1 MSFIKELRRRNVIRV
16 AMAYMIAAWL
26 LLQVADVVTNNIGA
40 PGWVFQAI
48 LLLVALGFPIALIF
62 AWAFELTPEGLKREH
77 EVDRSDSITQVTG
90 RKLDFMIIGVMSLA
104 IAYFAYDEFVVEPAQ
119 EESLLSDSTQEIV
132 ATEVQQSI
140 AVLPFVNMSDDAANE
155 YFSDGLAEEL
165 LNLLAKIPELKV
177 IARTSSFAFK
187 GQTGDIR
194 GIGQQLGVKTLLEG
208 SVRKSGERV
217 RITAQLIDASDGAHI
232 WSDTYDRTIKDI
244 FAVQDDV
251 AAAIIDALEIHIGAK
266 PTRGRPTDNA
276 EAYALFLKA
285 RASLNVSD
293 TRSAEQKLLGVIEL
307 DPNFAEAHELLAY
320 CYFYLCGR
328 DVSGI
333 EGQILMRDAAAR
345 ALAINPDLV
354 LAEALYQA
362 GNVESWSYLGEIE
375 AFERAMRRQPG
386 DTKLL
391 DTLIWDVLEAGY
403 LQEALELAEQFVEL
417 DPLSPTA
424 NFYLAE
430 ALFAVGR
437 TSESI
442 AAMNL
447 AIEFNHE
454 LAENALGAMNL
465 VNEQDDIAIAH
476 FEAVLERNEL
486 PSNWVSDLVTGA
498 RDPATGMAY
507 LDRRIPEIIASLPE
521 DRAADWRQNL
531 NDWYLYFGYLD
542 RYFDTI
548 FALDLTSSTW
558 TDADTYVYRGTQ
570 YRHLGFT
577 AHPKYLE
584 VAESTG
590 MIDVWEHRGPPDF
603 CEKMDGQWVCE

>member
-1 MSFIKELRRRNVIRV
+1 
-16 AMAYMIAAWL
+16 MAYMIAAWL

>member
-507 LDRRIPEIIASLPE
+507 LDRRIPEIIASLP
-521 DRAADWRQNL
+521 
-531 NDWYLYFGYLD
+531 
-542 RYFDTI
+542 
-548 FALDLTSSTW
+548 LDLTSSTW